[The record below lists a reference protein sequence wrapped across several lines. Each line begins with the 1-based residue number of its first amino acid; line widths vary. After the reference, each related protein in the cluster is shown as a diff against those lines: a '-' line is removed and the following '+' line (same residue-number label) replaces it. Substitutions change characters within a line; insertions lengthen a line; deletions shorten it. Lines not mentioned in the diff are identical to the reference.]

1 MPYKSFLEPLLGSIL
16 MDFGGLSY
24 SRGYQDYR
32 SVFKSKKGTNIA
44 PIICYESIYGEYV
57 SDYVRNGA
65 NLLAIV
71 TNDGWWNNTEGHKQ
85 HLSYARL
92 RSIETR
98 KNIVRSANTGI
109 SSVINYRGEIVK
121 TIGYEK
127 EGLINYNVGVNNII
141 TFYTMYGDYIYRL
154 CLFFLIMISA
164 FYCANYLIKKK

>member
-1 MPYKSFLEPLLGSIL
+1 

-154 CLFFLIMISA
+154 CLFF
-164 FYCANYLIKKK
+164 F